1 MAINMNGFLY
11 GAVLQWKLDLRNKG
25 VLLTYYVVPLLF
37 FAFMGGIFTSIN
49 QEAKATL
56 IQSMTIFGVSMGAIL
71 GAPVPLSELYGSEI
85 KKAYKVGGIP
95 VWVSAAN
102 NFLSAFLHLLL
113 MSLVIYLAA
122 PLAFQAEVPKD
133 TGAYFASL
141 ALLIA
146 VCLSVGTALGL
157 YFRGSS
163 RLTMLSQLVF
173 LPSLMLS
180 GIMFPTELLPKA
192 LAQAGKA
199 FPATWGFRMMTT
211 GGGTSTALL
220 AMGGFFALMAVL
232 IAFRLQRL
240 RCEK

>member
-71 GAPVPLSELYGSEI
+71 GAPAPLSELYSSEI

-113 MSLVIYLAA
+113 MSLVIYFAA
-122 PLAFQAEVPKD
+122 PLAFQAAVPKD
-133 TGAYFASL
+133 TGES
-141 ALLIA
+141 
-146 VCLSVGTALGL
+146 
-157 YFRGSS
+157 
-163 RLTMLSQLVF
+163 
-173 LPSLMLS
+173 
-180 GIMFPTELLPKA
+180 
-192 LAQAGKA
+192 
-199 FPATWGFRMMTT
+199 
-211 GGGTSTALL
+211 
-220 AMGGFFALMAVL
+220 
-232 IAFRLQRL
+232 
-240 RCEK
+240 